1 MLSNKEFFQESIV
14 NHIYFGGT
22 IRRFCTIIGLT
33 FYKNN
38 QNYIDRAIELGT
50 RATDIINITISLMD
64 DEIKKEVINNNVY
77 ITEYTK
83 DIDLLTE
90 KLFEINLQLQTDN
103 DLKLLNEKKN
113 VEYNDIIVEKITNLN
128 NESLILINDFNK
140 FVKEIKEKLDNQEL
154 FSYLYPD
161 YFNYMFEEISVY
173 GRDIERINSKKNYTE
188 FYLKEFRYYFNELLR
203 KSSEYVRGFL
213 DTSHQDLFD
222 KASFYVNSFASLAE
236 KYLKN
241 NNDLSLYSD
250 TERLVKE
257 YKKFISQIIEK
268 LLSDEVY
275 LITPPVMLDDILT
288 NINVYL
294 FILEYAKILN

>member
-222 KASFYVNSFASLAE
+222 KASFYVNSFASLTE

>member
-1 MLSNKEFFQESIV
+1 MLSNKDFFQESIV

-50 RATDIINITISLMD
+50 RATNIINITISLMD

-113 VEYNDIIVEKITNLN
+113 VEYNNIIVEKITNLN
-128 NESLILINDFNK
+128 NESLVLINDFNK

-222 KASFYVNSFASLAE
+222 KASFYVNSFASLTE

-275 LITPPVMLDDILT
+275 LITPPVILDDILT